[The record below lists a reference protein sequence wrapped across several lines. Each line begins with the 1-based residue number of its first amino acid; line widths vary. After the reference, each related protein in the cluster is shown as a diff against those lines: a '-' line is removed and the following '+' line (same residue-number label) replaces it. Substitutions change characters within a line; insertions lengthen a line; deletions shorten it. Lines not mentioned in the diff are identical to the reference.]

1 MDNTDVIVDE
11 LKRQIITTERE
22 LQRLKTRLASIET
35 HKNLNKDLELQ
46 RKADIPKWHLL
57 PEEYRRY
64 GRQMI
69 VPNIGIKASSKIV
82 FCSYHWS
89 RRLGC
94 PAAAYLAGAGVGKI
108 GLVDGDR
115 VEISNLHR
123 QIIHNTSTIGMYK
136 VDSAYSNFSL
146 NTFLIVVSLN
156 PLCEYKAYATP
167 LTPQNAEQIVSDYDF
182 VLDCTDHPISRYLI
196 SDISL
201 LLGKT
206 LLSAS
211 ALRGES
217 QLITLNWPPL
227 PAGNEAGGPCYRCIF
242 PKSPPVESVVSC
254 GDGGI
259 IGPVVG
265 LMGVLQ
271 AVEALRLLTDEIPLH
286 SVGSKNASIGATMIM
301 FSANSGL
308 QFRNVR
314 LKGRRKECMA
324 CSNQAMLTL
333 EKLKSGKI
341 DYEQF
346 CGMTPSHTVL
356 LDAKD
361 RLQPDQFARQQNE
374 GVEYLLVD
382 VREKIQFDI
391 CNLPG
396 SINVPFS
403 KLQSLCAQRLKDYEK
418 LEWLP
423 EPLSPHV
430 PIYIICRSGND
441 SQIATRKLKEMGMR
455 RTVKDIVGGFKA
467 WREIVDPTWP
477 EY

>member
-1 MDNTDVIVDE
+1 MDNTDVCVDE
-11 LKRQIITTERE
+11 LKRQIVTTERE
-22 LQRLKTRLASIET
+22 LQRLKARLTSIEA
-35 HKNLNKDLELQ
+35 HNNLDNDSELQ
-46 RKADIPKWHLL
+46 REIDISRWHLL

-69 VPNIGIKASSKIV
+69 VPNFGIKGQLRLKSSSVLIIGV
-82 FCSYHWS
+82 GG
-89 RRLGC
+89 LGC

-136 VDSAYSNFSL
+136 VDSAVSYLTRL
-146 NTFLIVVSLN
+146 NH
-156 PLCEYKAYATP
+156 LCQYKAYATP
-167 LTPQNAEQIVSDYDF
+167 LTPQNAQKIVSDYDL

-201 LLGKT
+201 LLRKP
-206 LLSAS
+206 LISAS
-211 ALRGES
+211 ALRDDG

-271 AVEALRLLTDEIPLH
+271 AIEALRLLTDESPLY
-286 SVGSKNASIGATMIM
+286 SIDSEIAGTGATMIM

-308 QFRNVR
+308 QFRNVK

-324 CSNQAMLTL
+324 CSTQAMITL
-333 EKLKSGKI
+333 EKLQSGNI

-346 CGMTPSHTVL
+346 CGITPSHTAL
-356 LDAKD
+356 LDSKD

-374 GVEYLLVD
+374 GVEHLLVD

-391 CNLPG
+391 CSLPG
-396 SINVPFS
+396 SVNVPFS
-403 KLQSLCAQRLKDYEK
+403 KLQSLCIQRVKDRENP
-418 LEWLP
+418 EWLP
-423 EPLSPHV
+423 KPLLPHV

-441 SQIATRKLKEMGMR
+441 SQIVTRKLKEMGMQ